1 MFKQKRSVVLFAF
14 AAAVATT
21 GACSADATAPAAPLK
36 PLGLKQPAK
45 LDTADLCPYGWMVIN
60 GVIVCDEAR

>member
-1 MFKQKRSVVLFAF
+1 VFKQKRSIVLVAF
-14 AAAVATT
+14 AAVVATT
-21 GACSADATAPAAPLK
+21 AACSADATAPVPAK

-45 LDTADLCPYGWMVIN
+45 LDTADLCPYGWLVIN